1 MRSAPSAPSPPTR
14 CEPDKGH
21 PGAAGDTQPLRNAAE
36 LCERLSRETAAP
48 DERLVGGVGCVHP
61 LSPLGATAVERVP
74 PCVDQCLKGGVQV
87 VDKDV
92 DAIHGYL
99 VTI

>member
-1 MRSAPSAPSPPTR
+1 MNRIKATLAR
-14 CEPDKGH
+14 
-21 PGAAGDTQPLRNAAE
+21 PGIRNFKATLRKAAE

-74 PCVDQCLKGGVQV
+74 PCVDQCLKGGVHLV
-87 VDKDV
+87 NKDV
-92 DAIHGYL
+92 DAILGYL

>member
-1 MRSAPSAPSPPTR
+1 
-14 CEPDKGH
+14 
-21 PGAAGDTQPLRNAAE
+21 
-36 LCERLSRETAAP
+36 
-48 DERLVGGVGCVHP
+48 
-61 LSPLGATAVERVP
+61 VERVP